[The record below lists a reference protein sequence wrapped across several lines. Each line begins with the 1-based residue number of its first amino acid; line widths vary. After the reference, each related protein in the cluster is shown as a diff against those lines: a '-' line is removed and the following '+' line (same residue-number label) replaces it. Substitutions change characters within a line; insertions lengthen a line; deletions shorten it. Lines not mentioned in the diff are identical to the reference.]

1 VQTCQIGGA
10 RGGPRFSI
18 IALLI
23 HKIFLRAI
31 SHLVYR
37 PRGVIIYYSCS
48 AARVAKLSSGLAT
61 MLGKPEATRPEVIQ
75 AMYVLTT
82 NVATSA
88 VLVAVTMDVL
98 PAAGI
103 TYVATT

>member
-1 VQTCQIGGA
+1 
-10 RGGPRFSI
+10 
-18 IALLI
+18 
-23 HKIFLRAI
+23 
-31 SHLVYR
+31 
-37 PRGVIIYYSCS
+37 
-48 AARVAKLSSGLAT
+48 